1 MSSARDAPSGARRER
16 TQTLNTH
23 TLPDHSAGNGGRTTV
38 SVPSGTAV
46 DGAAD
51 LSANPGH
58 LARRLQQVI
67 HQLWTASV
75 STDTTPPQFVVL
87 NSLRAA
93 PDIDQRTLG
102 ERACLDRSTVA
113 DVVARLVQRGLIRRV
128 RDPHDG
134 RRNVLRLTTRGEGTH
149 TEVAHRAQTMNE
161 QLLAPLSGDEQL
173 TLVALLNRVV
183 DAHPAGRSGGA
194 EADPD

>member
-1 MSSARDAPSGARRER
+1 MATAPPQPTDDA
-16 TQTLNTH
+16 
-23 TLPDHSAGNGGRTTV
+23 
-38 SVPSGTAV
+38 
-46 DGAAD
+46 GAAD
-51 LSANPGH
+51 LSAHPGH

-75 STDTTPPQFVVL
+75 SADTTPPQFVVL
-87 NSLRAA
+87 NSLRAS

-134 RRNVLRLTTRGEGTH
+134 RRNVLRLTVRGERTH
-149 TEVAHRAQTMNE
+149 AEVARRAEAMNRD
-161 QLLAPLSGDEQL
+161 LLAPLSGDEQR
-173 TLVALLNRVV
+173 TLVDLLNRVV
-183 DAHPAGRSGGA
+183 AAHPAGRPGA
-194 EADPD
+194 PPPPREAVPADAG

>member
-1 MSSARDAPSGARRER
+1 M
-16 TQTLNTH
+16 
-23 TLPDHSAGNGGRTTV
+23 
-38 SVPSGTAV
+38 SVPSETAV

-75 STDTTPPQFVVL
+75 STETTPPQFVVL

-134 RRNVLRLTTRGEGTH
+134 RRNVLRLTVRGENTH
-149 TEVAHRAQTMNE
+149 SDVARRSQRMNE
-161 QLLAPLSGDEQL
+161 ELLASLSGEEQL
-173 TLVALLNRVV
+173 TLVGLLNRVV
-183 DAHPAGRSGGA
+183 DAHPAGRASGT
-194 EADPD
+194 EPDTD

>member
-1 MSSARDAPSGARRER
+1 
-16 TQTLNTH
+16 
-23 TLPDHSAGNGGRTTV
+23 V
-38 SVPSGTAV
+38 SVPSGPAV
-46 DGAAD
+46 EGAAD

-58 LARRLQQVI
+58 LTRRLQQVI

-87 NSLRAA
+87 NSLRAS

-134 RRNVLRLTTRGEGTH
+134 RRNVLRLTTRGEHTH
-149 TEVAHRAQTMNE
+149 AEVAARAEAMNE
-161 QLLAPLSGDEQL
+161 ELLAPLVSEERL
-173 TLVALLNRVV
+173 TLVTLLGRVV
-183 DAHPAGRSGGA
+183 DAHPVSRPGA
-194 EADPD
+194 QLAETADET

>member
-1 MSSARDAPSGARRER
+1 
-16 TQTLNTH
+16 
-23 TLPDHSAGNGGRTTV
+23 V

-134 RRNVLRLTTRGEGTH
+134 RRNVLRLTTRGENTH
-149 TEVAHRAQTMNE
+149 TEVAQRAQTMNE
-161 QLLAPLSGDEQL
+161 QLLAPLSGAEQL
-173 TLVALLNRVV
+173 ALVELLNRVV
-183 DAHPAGRSGGA
+183 DAHPTGRSGGV
-194 EADPD
+194 EPDAD

>member
-1 MSSARDAPSGARRER
+1 MHPA
-16 TQTLNTH
+16 
-23 TLPDHSAGNGGRTTV
+23 HSAGNGGRPTGPSTV
-38 SVPSGTAV
+38 AG

-51 LSANPGH
+51 LTANPGQ

-75 STDTTPPQFVVL
+75 STEITPPQFVVL
-87 NSLRAA
+87 NSLRAS

-134 RRNVLRLTTRGEGTH
+134 RRNVLRLTTRGESTH
-149 TEVAHRAQTMNE
+149 TEVAQRAEAMNE
-161 QLLAPLSGDEQL
+161 QLLAPLSGDDQAAL
-173 TLVALLNRVV
+173 ITLLNRVV
-183 DAHPAGRSGGA
+183 EAHPTGRSQP
-194 EADPD
+194 ADA

>member
-1 MSSARDAPSGARRER
+1 M
-16 TQTLNTH
+16 
-23 TLPDHSAGNGGRTTV
+23 

-75 STDTTPPQFVVL
+75 STETTPPQFVVL

-134 RRNVLRLTTRGEGTH
+134 RRNVLRLTTRGENTH
-149 TEVAHRAQTMNE
+149 TEVSNRAQIMNE

-173 TLVALLNRVV
+173 TLVTLLNRVV
-183 DAHPAGRSGGA
+183 DAHPAGRPGGV
-194 EADPD
+194 EPDMD

>member
-1 MSSARDAPSGARRER
+1 MHPG
-16 TQTLNTH
+16 
-23 TLPDHSAGNGGRTTV
+23 HSAGNGGRPAA
-38 SVPSGTAV
+38 SVPSGTAGN
-46 DGAAD
+46 GAVD

-75 STDTTPPQFVVL
+75 STETTPPQFVVL
-87 NSLRAA
+87 NSLRAS

-134 RRNVLRLTTRGEGTH
+134 RRNVLRLTVRGENTH
-149 TEVAHRAQTMNE
+149 AEVATRAETMNE
-161 QLLAPLSGDEQL
+161 QLLAPLSGDEQVA
-173 TLVALLNRVV
+173 LVTLLNRVV
-183 DAHPAGRSGGA
+183 EAHPSGRPGN
-194 EADPD
+194 ADEG

>member
-1 MSSARDAPSGARRER
+1 M
-16 TQTLNTH
+16 QTH
-23 TLPDHSAGNGGRTTV
+23 PPGS
-38 SVPSGTAV
+38 AV

-51 LSANPGH
+51 MSSNPGH

-75 STDTTPPQFVVL
+75 STETTPPQFVVL
-87 NSLRAA
+87 NSLRAS

-134 RRNVLRLTTRGEGTH
+134 RRNVLRLTARGENTH
-149 TEVAHRAQTMNE
+149 SEVAARAQTMNE

-173 TLVALLNRVV
+173 ALVSLLGRVV
-183 DAHPAGRSGGA
+183 DAHPTGRGLTQEELDA
-194 EADPD
+194 V

>member
-1 MSSARDAPSGARRER
+1 MPSQA
-16 TQTLNTH
+16 
-23 TLPDHSAGNGGRTTV
+23 AGN
-38 SVPSGTAV
+38 
-46 DGAAD
+46 GAAD

-58 LARRLQQVI
+58 LTRRLQQVI

-75 STDTTPPQFVVL
+75 STETTPPQFVVL

-134 RRNVLRLTTRGEGTH
+134 RRNVLRLTARGENTQA
-149 TEVAHRAQTMNE
+149 EVADRAQTMNAR
-161 QLLAPLSGDEQL
+161 LLAPLSGDEQV
-173 TLVALLNRVV
+173 TLVALLGRVV
-183 DAHPAGRSGGA
+183 DAHPISRPGENTTDEG
-194 EADPD
+194 